1 MIVFMGEFT
10 GIYKLMT
17 IMVNG
22 DVGVAL
28 IFT

>member
-10 GIYKLMT
+10 GIYKLMA